1 MKLSY
6 LERFVLDCKAKGMTQ
21 HSIETYQSNV
31 SEFLSYNPDPRIVSI
46 DQLRSYL
53 EKLRYRKLSH
63 STLKGYMSAVS
74 SLYDFLV
81 FEKEILVNPV
91 IPFRKRYLDHIK
103 CHPETRQLISI
114 KEMQDLYKAARNIQE
129 KALIMVMAKTGIRRG
144 ELHDLRESDIDF
156 DRMTIHIPQKAKR
169 SSNIAIIDE
178 ELENTLKDL
187 LLWRQRRAKTDWLWI
202 STKGGRI
209 HKDAP
214 GMILA
219 EIGRKLHLHQ
229 DKGPLSRKLTPH
241 CFRHWFTTHLFR
253 AGMDPQYIKF
263 LRGDSLRKESWQ
275 IYNRIDIELV
285 RTEYLRCIPQ
295 ISDRQF
301 IQTRLSTEI
310 FKK

>member
-1 MKLSY
+1 MKFI
-6 LERFVLDCKAKGMTQ
+6 ERFILDCRAKGMTK

-31 SEFLSYNPDPRIVSI
+31 SEFLKYNPDPRIVSI

-53 EKLRYRKLSH
+53 EILRNRQLSQ

-74 SLYDFLV
+74 SFYDFLI
-81 FEKEILVNPV
+81 FEKDILVNPV
-91 IPFRKRYLDHIK
+91 LPFRKRYLDRIK
-103 CHPETRQLISI
+103 CHPEIRQLLGIE
-114 KEMQDLYKAARNIQE
+114 EMQDLVRSTRNIQE
-129 KALIMVMAKTGIRRG
+129 RALIMVLAKTGIRRG
-144 ELHDLRESDIDF
+144 ELHDIRESDLDF
-156 DRMTIHIPQKAKR
+156 VRKNIRVPQKAKR
-169 SSNIAIIDE
+169 SNNIAFMDH
-178 ELENTLKDL
+178 ELESALKEFL
-187 LLWRQRRAKTDWLWI
+187 TWRQGRAKTDWLWI

-214 GMILA
+214 GMIIA
-219 EIGRKLHLHQ
+219 DIGRKLHLHQ

-285 RTEYLRCIPQ
+285 RVEYLRCMPQ
-295 ISDRQF
+295 LGGKEY
-301 IQTRLSTEI
+301 T
-310 FKK
+310 